1 MQKAEQI
8 LLRLY
13 FLMFLFLNKIQ
24 LWAQDDDDY
33 VGGRA
38 ARGGDPSEFLNEG
51 MMDYQPIRFR
61 MSDIIIVVLL
71 LVACYVFGKIWKG
84 CSYLLL
90 AFAALMYYMLRF

>member
-1 MQKAEQI
+1 MKKAEQI
-8 LLRLY
+8 LLKLY
-13 FLMFLFLNKIQ
+13 FLVFMFLNKIQ
-24 LWAQDDDDY
+24 LWAQDDDDDF
-33 VGGRA
+33 GRA
-38 ARGGDPSEFLNEG
+38 SRGGDPTDFMNEG

-71 LVACYVFGKIWKG
+71 LIACYVFGKIWKG

>member
-24 LWAQDDDDY
+24 LWAQDDDE
-33 VGGRA
+33 GFGRVSR
-38 ARGGDPSEFLNEG
+38 RGDGSDFLNEG